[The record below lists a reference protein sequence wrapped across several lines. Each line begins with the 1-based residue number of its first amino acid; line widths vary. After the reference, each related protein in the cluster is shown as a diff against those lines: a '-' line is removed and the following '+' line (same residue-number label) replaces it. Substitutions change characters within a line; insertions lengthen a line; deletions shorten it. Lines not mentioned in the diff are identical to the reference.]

1 MKNTWD
7 YSEAGNKTSVKIH
20 NAPGKSTYF
29 KSLPSI
35 GGNSQFSLGWGN
47 EQPSTYKPAAK

>member
-20 NAPGKSTYF
+20 NAPG
-29 KSLPSI
+29 
-35 GGNSQFSLGWGN
+35 GNSQFSLGWGN
-47 EQPSTYKPAAK
+47 E